1 MANALPLLSR
11 LLLDLHRGARDIAA
25 DCFQHWAL
33 ERLRRDL
40 HFDSAIWASGAG
52 SDQGPIFHSIHLQH
66 LPAQLLLDYEPLKPH
81 DRLFAQCMAMPGVTI
96 RADGRIDLPEIFQ
109 PYLDRYKLAQGLC
122 TMTMDEATALL
133 TGVSL
138 YRSDHAHAFSDDEA
152 ALMNAVFP
160 HLQETES
167 RNKLLRLQEEA
178 HSRSP
183 AQAGA
188 GYAACD
194 GKGLLRYVDDA
205 FCRAMLSEW
214 PDWRGPWL
222 SGELRD
228 VVLQRSKEVL
238 VGKSSVASSKSLG
251 VLWLLQLRRRRL
263 QDELPVRL
271 REVAELAVQGLTHK
285 QIAENPRI
293 APGTA
298 RNHLALLYRRMGVTS
313 KTALA
318 ARMLDPVRP
327 A

>member
-205 FCRAMLSEW
+205 FCRAMQRTTQRSGRDRL
-214 PDWRGPWL
+214 DRGVARAPI
-222 SGELRD
+222 ELRGSRVRSCPGCGSLRLVCRALGRRRGSALRRQMAGAAESVD
-228 VVLQRSKEVL
+228 AEPRLQRVCR
-238 VGKSSVASSKSLG
+238 VA
-251 VLWLLQLRRRRL
+251 RR
-263 QDELPVRL
+263 
-271 REVAELAVQGLTHK
+271 QG
-285 QIAENPRI
+285 R
-293 APGTA
+293 
-298 RNHLALLYRRMGVTS
+298 
-313 KTALA
+313 
-318 ARMLDPVRP
+318 
-327 A
+327 